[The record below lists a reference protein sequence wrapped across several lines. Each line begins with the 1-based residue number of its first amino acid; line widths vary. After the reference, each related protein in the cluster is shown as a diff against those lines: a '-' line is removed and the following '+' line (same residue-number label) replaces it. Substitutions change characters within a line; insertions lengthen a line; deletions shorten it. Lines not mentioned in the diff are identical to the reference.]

1 MKTLTTAW
9 LIVMVLAGCAT
20 PRAATT
26 PTRPTATTFT
36 GEVWTWD
43 QPAGT
48 ITLRQSGGQIIR
60 VKAPPDQF
68 DGLRLHQ
75 TVTIQGELAGPAEIE
90 RVMLPPG
97 TLVPRGQADEMEVTG
112 TIARVDP
119 AGKAAINS
127 ARGPVEVWVA
137 MPTTALRPGE
147 EVRVRM
153 QVQPLQVQ
161 RASPGEV
168 PPAMPPPAPAIGDQP
183 GDYATVRG
191 PLRAVDPAGRLTV
204 DSPRGPI
211 QVLVPRPDRY
221 AVGEFVE
228 VRTAVVQAR

>member
-26 PTRPTATTFT
+26 TAAAFT

-43 QPAGT
+43 KPAGT
-48 ITLRQSGGQIIR
+48 ITLRQSGGQIVR
-60 VKAPPDQF
+60 VKVTPDQF
-68 DGLRLHQ
+68 VGLQLHQ
-75 TVTIQGELAGPAEIE
+75 VATIRGELAGPAEVE

-97 TLVPRGQADEMEVTG
+97 TLVPRGPADETEVTG
-112 TIARVDP
+112 TVARVDP
-119 AGKAAINS
+119 AGKASITS
-127 ARGPVEVWVA
+127 ARGPVEVWVVA
-137 MPTTALRPGE
+137 PETALRPGQ
-147 EVRVRM
+147 EVRVQM
-153 QVQPLQVQ
+153 QVQALQVLPV
-161 RASPGEV
+161 RPGEV
-168 PPAMPPPAPAIGDQP
+168 APPVPPPAPTIGSQP
-183 GDYATVRG
+183 GDYAAVRG

-211 QVLVPRPDRY
+211 QVLVPRAERY

-228 VRTAVVQAR
+228 VRTVVLQAR